1 MQKMT
6 MEKLLKDIHNFFA
19 GTSKQ
24 AQIFRAATT
33 AFTGGCLLGKLT
45 GLVFLH
51 GGETR
56 RGHGPRP
63 PYGLRR
69 DFVPLLMMSS
79 DDAVGAPGECS

>member
-6 MEKLLKDIHNFFA
+6 MEKLLKGIHNFFA

-24 AQIFRAATT
+24 ARIFRAAS
-33 AFTGGCLLGKLT
+33 LLSQLT

-51 GGETR
+51 RGRETR
-56 RGHGPRP
+56 RGHGPRT

-79 DDAVGAPGECS
+79 DASALTGAPS